1 MAQAPLK
8 YPIGI
13 QDFSKLR
20 TNGYVYIDKTAL
32 IYEIAN
38 LDQCIFLSR
47 PRRFGKSLLLT
58 TIEEYFK
65 GHKEL
70 FAGLKVDSLEKDW
83 KSYPVMHF
91 DFNATGNIN
100 LSNIN
105 DYLHDKLSAYA
116 KQYGIEISPILKDAG
131 ARFGNLIEQIS
142 RQQGQGVVILIDEYD
157 KGLLAYLSDDKEL
170 EKMQDF
176 LRGFFSQL
184 KAQDKYIRFAMLT
197 GVARF
202 QHLSIFSDLNNLT
215 DISMDYRYATI
226 CGITQAEAHEYLRD
240 GIDRM
245 ATASGCGYDEMVG
258 VLKQKYDGYR
268 FSKAEE
274 KVFNPFSLLNAL
286 DKHELGSYW
295 VMSGTSKIF
304 IEYLSQSNISEL
316 LTDWYSEKE
325 LAGGYDNN
333 DPVPCL
339 YQAGFLTIFKEQ
351 SGFFLLSIPNDEIK
365 EAVSHPIPFP
375 INQQSKSLSTTH
387 TIDKWAYT
395 KI

>member
-70 FAGLKVDSLEKDW
+70 FAGLKINSLEKGW
-83 KSYPVMHF
+83 KSYPVLHF

-100 LSNIN
+100 LSTIN
-105 DYLHDKLSAYA
+105 DYLQDKLSAYA

-215 DISMDYRYATI
+215 DISMDHRYATI

-240 GIDRM
+240 GIDKM
-245 ATASGCGYDEMVG
+245 ATASGCGYEEMVG

-304 IEYLSQSNISEL
+304 IDYLSQSKFDVSEL
-316 LTDWYSEKE
+316 LTVWYSEKE
-325 LAGGYDNN
+325 LSNKYDKDN
-333 DPVPCL
+333 PIPLL
-339 YQAGFLTIFKEQ
+339 YQTGYLTIAE
-351 SGFFLLSIPNDEIK
+351 SDGGFFRLAMPNGEVR
-365 EAVSHPIPFP
+365 EALMEQCI
-375 INQQSKSLSTTH
+375 
-387 TIDKWAYT
+387 WA
-395 KI
+395 